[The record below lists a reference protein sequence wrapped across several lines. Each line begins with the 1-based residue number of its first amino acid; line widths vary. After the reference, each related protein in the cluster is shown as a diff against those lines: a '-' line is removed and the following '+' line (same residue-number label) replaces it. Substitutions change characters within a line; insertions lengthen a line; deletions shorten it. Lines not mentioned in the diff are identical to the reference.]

1 MWSEKLPNGKVR
13 YVERYEDPLTGAQKK
28 ISVTM
33 DKDTASA
40 RKQAQAALQDKISAK
55 VDDTWHKQKKTT

>member
-13 YVERYEDPLTGAQKK
+13 FVERYEDPLTGAQKK

-40 RKQAQAALQDKISAK
+40 RKQAQAALQDKISTK
-55 VDDTWHKQKKTT
+55 VDNPGTDKKR